1 MSTLVPGV
9 ERALA
14 LRVQGVL
21 WPTLAVGMAAPI
33 TLGAMG
39 GTVDGDALLLISPAA
54 LALLAVPGYLSAL
67 LTWRPL
73 RGLQGVRRW
82 WIRGSFAAALAACL
96 VGGVIGLAF
105 ILPSIAAALSGM
117 VVVRIWL
124 ILDGWSQAA
133 KLPVSGA

>member
-1 MSTLVPGV
+1 MATLVPGM
-9 ERALA
+9 EPALA

-39 GTVDGDALLLISPAA
+39 GSVDGDALLLISPAA
-54 LALLAVPGYLSAL
+54 LALLAAPGYLSAL

-73 RGLQGVRRW
+73 RGHEGVRRW

-105 ILPSIAAALSGM
+105 ILPSIAAALSAM

-124 ILDGWSQAA
+124 VLDGSTRTATPAA
-133 KLPVSGA
+133 SGP